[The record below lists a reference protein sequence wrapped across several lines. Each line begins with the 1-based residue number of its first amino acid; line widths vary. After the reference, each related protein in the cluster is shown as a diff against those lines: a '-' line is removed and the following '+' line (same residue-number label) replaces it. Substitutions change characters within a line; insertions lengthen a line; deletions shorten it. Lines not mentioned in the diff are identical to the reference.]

1 MRFSFRRFRPALG
14 LGCLFALLAPAAGH
28 ADSPTMSPDR
38 VIDVVTDDWNSD
50 SRLDRAVLVEGEPSE
65 TDLFIFVST
74 GNEGERRLVAANR
87 NLVWRGAFWGTQ
99 PSLEQIAGGDL
110 QVQAQNEAIGRN
122 RWFEILTI
130 GHRDGEFLVV
140 GYSYDSYDT
149 LDLDAGRN
157 CSADFEAGT
166 GLLDGV
172 PFTVTTPA
180 VPLADWEPAMVPP
193 ECAAG

>member
-99 PSLEQIAGGDL
+99 PSLEQIAGGDC
-110 QVQAQNEAIGRN
+110 VRAHG
-122 RWFEILTI
+122 
-130 GHRDGEFLVV
+130 GEVIVL
-140 GYSYDSYDT
+140 GY
-149 LDLDAGRN
+149 
-157 CSADFEAGT
+157 
-166 GLLDGV
+166 LDGCS
-172 PFTVTTPA
+172 TSSLIETIRR
-180 VPLADWEPAMVPP
+180 
-193 ECAAG
+193 G

>member
-74 GNEGERRLVAANR
+74 GNEGERRLVAAR
-87 NLVWRGAFWGTQ
+87 EAL
-99 PSLEQIAGGDL
+99 SLAL
-110 QVQAQNEAIGRN
+110 ARLEALSPLSVLAR
-122 RWFEILTI
+122 
-130 GHRDGEFLVV
+130 
-140 GYSYDSYDT
+140 GYSITRQGGRVVRRFTASAPTPGQPPAEDQGQGAAE
-149 LDLDAGRN
+149 DLR
-157 CSADFEAGT
+157 
-166 GLLDGV
+166 
-172 PFTVTTPA
+172 
-180 VPLADWEPAMVPP
+180 
-193 ECAAG
+193 